1 MPPRREIIDSAVA
14 QLQRRDKTLRGA
26 MRRVGPF
33 RLRLQRDRFGCL
45 VRAIISQQISVAAA
59 RSIRAR
65 LLELAGPDGVTPQ
78 TLLRLSPEKMRTAGV
93 SPQKSR
99 YLIDLAEKVHTGE
112 APLSRIGRL
121 DDEQVIESLV
131 RIKGVGRWTA
141 EMFLIFSL
149 GRMDVL
155 PVDDLGVRSA
165 IRRLYRLE
173 EMPDKETCLEIGRP
187 WRPYA
192 SVASWYLWQ
201 SLDAKNG

>member
-1 MPPRREIIDSAVA
+1 MIASAVA
-14 QLQRRDKTLRGA
+14 HLGRRDKTLRGA
-26 MRRVGPF
+26 MRRVGPY

-65 LLELAGPDGVTPQ
+65 LHGLAGPDGVTPDA
-78 TLLRLSPEKMRTAGV
+78 LLRLSLEAMRGAGV
-93 SPQKSR
+93 SPQKSG
-99 YLIDLAEKVHTGE
+99 YLRDLAERVHSGE
-112 APLSRIGRL
+112 VPLSRIGRL
-121 DDEQVIESLV
+121 GDEQVIESLT
-131 RIKGVGRWTA
+131 RIKGIGRWTA

-165 IRRLYRLE
+165 IRKLYRLE
-173 EMPDKETCLEIGRP
+173 ALPDKQTCLEIGAP
-187 WRPYA
+187 WRPFA

-201 SLDAKNG
+201 ALDAKNA